1 MLRRIAIVV
10 VAAACSVWL
19 ACAKPP
25 VAPPSE
31 PEVRPDTAAA
41 ALPCKLAE
49 RLEVSKSQR
58 SLTVRCVGGGT
69 LTFPI
74 ALSRERGPKRVAGDD
89 RMPEG
94 AYRIAGPPRKSR
106 FHVFIP
112 IDYPSR
118 ADADRG
124 LKEGLITK
132 DVHAAIAHAHRERR
146 LPPQDTPLGGLLG
159 IHGEGVRWR
168 GDLALNWT
176 AGCIAVT
183 DPAIAQL
190 SRLARPG
197 TPVQITP

>member
-1 MLRRIAIVV
+1 MLRCIAIVLA
-10 VAAACSVWL
+10 AAACSVWL

-25 VAPPSE
+25 VALSPE
-31 PEVRPDTAAA
+31 PEAQPQTPAAS
-41 ALPCKLAE
+41 LPCKRAE
-49 RLEVSKSQR
+49 RIDVSKSQR
-58 SLTVRCVGGGT
+58 SLTVHCVGGGS

-74 ALSRERGPKRVAGDD
+74 ALSRERGPKRVAGDE

-112 IDYPSR
+112 INYPSR

-132 DVHAAIAHAHRERR
+132 EVHAAIAHAQRDGR

-159 IHGEGVRWR
+159 IHGEGIRWR

-183 DPAIAQL
+183 DPAISQL
-190 SRLARPG
+190 SRLARTG

>member
-1 MLRRIAIVV
+1 MLRRIAIVGF
-10 VAAACSVWL
+10 AAACSAWL

-25 VAPPSE
+25 VAPPSI
-31 PEVRPDTAAA
+31 PEAQPETPAAS
-41 ALPCKLAE
+41 LPCKRAE
-49 RLEVSKSQR
+49 RIDVSKSQR

-74 ALSRERGPKRVAGDD
+74 ALSRERGPKRVAGDE

-94 AYRIAGPPRKSR
+94 VYRIAGAPRKSR

-124 LKEGLITK
+124 LKDGLITK
-132 DVHAAIAHAHRERR
+132 DVHAAISSAHRDGR

-159 IHGEGVRWR
+159 IHGEGARWR

-176 AGCIAVT
+176 AGCIALT
-183 DPAIAQL
+183 DPAITQL
-190 SRLARPG
+190 SRLARRG

>member
-1 MLRRIAIVV
+1 MSCRIAILVA
-10 VAAACSVWL
+10 AAACSGWL

-25 VAPPSE
+25 VAPSPA
-31 PEVRPDTAAA
+31 PEVKPETPAAS
-41 ALPCKLAE
+41 LPCKRAE
-49 RLEVSKSQR
+49 RIEVSKSQR

-74 ALSRERGPKRVAGDD
+74 ALARDRGPKRLAGDD

-94 AYRIAGPPRKSR
+94 DYRIAGPPRKSR
-106 FHVFIP
+106 VYLFIP

-118 ADADRG
+118 GDADSA

-132 DVHAAIAHAHRERR
+132 DVHAAIARAHREGR

-159 IHGEGVRWR
+159 IHGEGTRWR

-176 AGCIAVT
+176 AGCIALT
-183 DPAIAQL
+183 DPAISHL
-190 SRLARPG
+190 SRLVRPG
-197 TPVQITP
+197 TPVQISP

>member
-1 MLRRIAIVV
+1 MLHRVAIVV
-10 VAAACSVWL
+10 CAAACSAWL

-25 VAPPSE
+25 VAPPPA
-31 PEVRPDTAAA
+31 PEAQPETPPAS
-41 ALPCKLAE
+41 LLCKRAE
-49 RLEVSKSQR
+49 RIEVSKSQR

-74 ALSRERGPKRVAGDD
+74 ALSRERGPKRAANDE

-132 DVHAAIAHAHRERR
+132 DVHAAIVHAHREGR
-146 LPPQDTPLGGLLG
+146 LPPQDTPLGGVLG
-159 IHGEGVRWR
+159 IHGEGTRWR

-176 AGCIAVT
+176 TGCIAVT
-183 DPAIAQL
+183 DPAIVQL
-190 SRLARPG
+190 SSLARPG

>member
-1 MLRRIAIVV
+1 MLRRVAIVLA
-10 VAAACSVWL
+10 AAACSVWL

-25 VAPPSE
+25 VAPS
-31 PEVRPDTAAA
+31 PEAQPETPAAA
-41 ALPCKLAE
+41 PPCKRAE
-49 RLEVSKSQR
+49 RIDVSKSQR
-58 SLTVRCVGGGT
+58 SLTVHCVGGGS
-69 LTFPI
+69 LRFPI

-106 FHVFIP
+106 FYLFVP

-132 DVHAAIAHAHRERR
+132 EVHAAIAHAQREGR
-146 LPPQDTPLGGLLG
+146 LPPQDTPLGGALG
-159 IHGEGVRWR
+159 IHGEGPRWR

-176 AGCIAVT
+176 YGCIAVT

-190 SRLARPG
+190 TKLLRPG
-197 TPVQITP
+197 TPVHIED